1 MVADELKQAAS
12 LIRAGRGGE
21 ARPILARFLQANP
34 ASEDGWLLLSMVL
47 RDRQQRIDCL
57 QRVLRLN
64 PGNAVALERLA
75 QVQARIAAAKSEA
88 PAQPEAPA
96 PSVPVF
102 TSEAAQAAPPGAAVE
117 DEDLPAWA
125 TGALPPWPSAAPAKD
140 RYAEP
145 AAQAGAPATPLAT
158 AAIPAKDRY
167 AEPPAQARPPAK
179 PPAAV
184 AAKPGARRGVS
195 PVLIGLLALV
205 GIVAVG
211 VLGFVGVSLLT
222 TIAPPAVPVTSAGPV
237 QVLPPSWTP
246 TLTPTDTPVPTLTP
260 TPTLTPLPSPEPTM
274 AAVMQRIQ
282 IEVSDIRGLESK
294 GEVTDF
300 VVARPD
306 VRPILEENF
315 LANGGSREQM
325 EDESRVLSALGLVKP
340 TYDMYT
346 NALNGLTD
354 SLGGFYFPWSKE
366 LYVIGGRFGGV
377 EHFIYS
383 HEYAHALV
391 DQHFDIGGAGVYP
404 QCLSNADRC
413 QAIQALVEGDATL
426 VMGLWLRQYAGP
438 KDYQDISN
446 YVAPQS
452 TLPEQYPPPYAILD
466 GQFAYLAGLEFVQAL
481 HDRGNWPEVNKA
493 YTRWPESTEQI
504 LHPEKYRA
512 AEAPQVLPAPSL
524 EGVLGGGWRKL
535 AEDTLGEW
543 TTYLLLGYGAD
554 QDAMLED
561 DVALAAARGW
571 GGDRYQMHYHD
582 GTSQSVLAAVWGW
595 DSARDATGFHAAMT
609 DHLAARFRDADIA
622 VTPGACWEI
631 NQQTSCLYLAGTRVL
646 WILAPDADTVVAIR
660 DLYPGF

>member
-1 MVADELKQAAS
+1 
-12 LIRAGRGGE
+12 
-21 ARPILARFLQANP
+21 
-34 ASEDGWLLLSMVL
+34 
-47 RDRQQRIDCL
+47 
-57 QRVLRLN
+57 
-64 PGNAVALERLA
+64 
-75 QVQARIAAAKSEA
+75 
-88 PAQPEAPA
+88 
-96 PSVPVF
+96 
-102 TSEAAQAAPPGAAVE
+102 
-117 DEDLPAWA
+117 
-125 TGALPPWPSAAPAKD
+125 
-140 RYAEP
+140 
-145 AAQAGAPATPLAT
+145 
-158 AAIPAKDRY
+158 
-167 AEPPAQARPPAK
+167 
-179 PPAAV
+179 
-184 AAKPGARRGVS
+184 
-195 PVLIGLLALV
+195 
-205 GIVAVG
+205 
-211 VLGFVGVSLLT
+211 
-222 TIAPPAVPVTSAGPV
+222 
-237 QVLPPSWTP
+237 
-246 TLTPTDTPVPTLTP
+246 
-260 TPTLTPLPSPEPTM
+260 M

-294 GEVTDF
+294 GQVTDY
-300 VVARPD
+300 VVARPA

-404 QCLSNADRC
+404 LCLSNADRC

-438 KDYQDISN
+438 KDYQDIEN

-493 YTRWPESTEQI
+493 YARWPESTEQI

-524 EGVLGGGWRKL
+524 EDVLGGGWRKL

-571 GGDRYQMHYHD
+571 GGDRYQMYYHD

-609 DHLAARFRDADIA
+609 DHLAARFRDADITA
-622 VTPGACWEI
+622 TTGTCWEI
-631 NQQTSCLYLAGTRVL
+631 NQQTSCVYLAGTRVL
-646 WILAPDADTVVAIR
+646 WILAPDVETVVAIR
-660 DLYPGF
+660 DRYPGF

>member
-1 MVADELKQAAS
+1 MAADELKQAAS

-21 ARPILARFLQANP
+21 ARPILARFLQTNP
-34 ASEDGWLLLSMVL
+34 ASEDGWLLLSMLL

-64 PGNAVALERLA
+64 PANGVALERLA
-75 QVQARIAAAKSEA
+75 QLRARMAAEPDARAEPQAPTPPTSAFTFEPPPAK
-88 PAQPEAPA
+88 P
-96 PSVPVF
+96 PV
-102 TSEAAQAAPPGAAVE
+102 SADE
-117 DEDLPAWA
+117 DEGLPAWA
-125 TGALPPWPSAAPAKD
+125 TGSLPPWPSAAAPAAPAAPAKD

-145 AAQAGAPATPLAT
+145 AAQPRPLPAPS
-158 AAIPAKDRY
+158 
-167 AEPPAQARPPAK
+167 
-179 PPAAV
+179 PAAA
-184 AAKPGARRGVS
+184 AAKPAARRSVS

-211 VLGFVGVSLLT
+211 VLGFVGFSLLAAMT
-222 TIAPPAVPVTSAGPV
+222 PPAAPLTTAGPV

-282 IEVSDIRGLESK
+282 MEVSDVRGLESK
-294 GEVTDF
+294 GEVTDY

-306 VRPILEENF
+306 VRPILEDTF

-325 EDESRVLSALGLVKP
+325 DDESRVLSALGLVKP

-404 QCLSNADRC
+404 ECLSNADRC

-504 LHPEKYRA
+504 MHPEKYRA

-561 DVALAAARGW
+561 DVALAAASGW
-571 GGDRYQMHYHD
+571 GGDRYQMYYHD
-582 GTSQSVLAAVWGW
+582 GTTQSVLAAMWGW

-609 DHLAARFRDADIA
+609 DYLAARFRDADIA
-622 VTPGACWEI
+622 ASPAACWEI

-646 WILAPDADTVVAIR
+646 WILAPDVDTVGAIR

>member
-1 MVADELKQAAS
+1 MAADELKQAAS

-57 QRVLRLN
+57 QRALRLN
-64 PGNAVALERLA
+64 PANGVALERLA
-75 QVQARIAAAKSEA
+75 ELQARAAEAKPES
-88 PAQPEAPA
+88 PAKAEAPA
-96 PSVPVF
+96 PPTSAFTFEPTQAKAPVP
-102 TSEAAQAAPPGAAVE
+102 ADE
-117 DEDLPAWA
+117 DGDLPAWA
-125 TGALPPWPSAAPAKD
+125 TGALPPWPSAAA
-140 RYAEP
+140 P
-145 AAQAGAPATPLAT
+145 AATP
-158 AAIPAKDRY
+158 AIPAKDRY
-167 AEPPAQARPPAK
+167 AEPPAQARPPATPRAAAASAK
-179 PPAAV
+179 PAA
-184 AAKPGARRGVS
+184 RRSVS

-211 VLGFVGVSLLT
+211 VLGFVGVSLMAAMTPPAAPLT
-222 TIAPPAVPVTSAGPV
+222 TAGPV

-294 GEVTDF
+294 GHVTDY
-300 VVARPD
+300 VVARPA

-404 QCLSNADRC
+404 ECLSNADRC

-452 TLPEQYPPPYAILD
+452 TLPEQYPPPFAILD

-504 LHPEKYRA
+504 MHPEKYRA

-561 DVALAAARGW
+561 DIALAAARGW
-571 GGDRYQMHYHD
+571 GGDRYQMYYHD
-582 GTSQSVLAAVWGW
+582 GTTQSVLAAVWGW

-609 DHLAARFRDADIA
+609 NHLAARFRDADIA
-622 VTPGACWEI
+622 AATGACWEI

-646 WILAPDADTVVAIR
+646 WILAPDVDTVGAIR

>member
-1 MVADELKQAAS
+1 
-12 LIRAGRGGE
+12 
-21 ARPILARFLQANP
+21 
-34 ASEDGWLLLSMVL
+34 
-47 RDRQQRIDCL
+47 
-57 QRVLRLN
+57 
-64 PGNAVALERLA
+64 
-75 QVQARIAAAKSEA
+75 
-88 PAQPEAPA
+88 
-96 PSVPVF
+96 
-102 TSEAAQAAPPGAAVE
+102 
-117 DEDLPAWA
+117 
-125 TGALPPWPSAAPAKD
+125 
-140 RYAEP
+140 
-145 AAQAGAPATPLAT
+145 
-158 AAIPAKDRY
+158 
-167 AEPPAQARPPAK
+167 
-179 PPAAV
+179 
-184 AAKPGARRGVS
+184 
-195 PVLIGLLALV
+195 
-205 GIVAVG
+205 
-211 VLGFVGVSLLT
+211 
-222 TIAPPAVPVTSAGPV
+222 
-237 QVLPPSWTP
+237 
-246 TLTPTDTPVPTLTP
+246 
-260 TPTLTPLPSPEPTM
+260 M

-282 IEVSDIRGLESK
+282 IEVSDVRGLESK
-294 GEVTDF
+294 GKVTDY

-306 VRPILEENF
+306 VRPILEANF

-325 EDESRVLSALGLVKP
+325 DDESRVLSALGLVKP

-404 QCLSNADRC
+404 ECLSNADRC

-426 VMGLWLRQYAGP
+426 VMGLWLKQYAGP

-466 GQFAYLAGLEFVQAL
+466 GQFAYLAGLEFVQTL
-481 HDRGNWPEVNKA
+481 HNRGNWPEVNKA

-524 EGVLGGGWRKL
+524 AGALGGGWRKL

-561 DVALAAARGW
+561 AVALAAAGGW
-571 GGDRYQMHYHD
+571 GGDRYQMYYHD

-609 DHLAARFRDADIA
+609 DHLAARFRDADLA
-622 VTPGACWEI
+622 AGPGACWEI

-646 WILAPDADTVVAIR
+646 WILAPDVEMVGAIR
-660 DLYPGF
+660 ALYPGF

>member
-12 LIRAGRGGE
+12 LVRAGRGVD
-21 ARPILARFLQANP
+21 ARPILARYLQANP

-47 RDRQQRIDCL
+47 SDRQQRIDCL

-64 PGNAVALERLA
+64 PKNGVALERLA
-75 QVQARIAAAKSEA
+75 QLQARTAAAK
-88 PAQPEAPA
+88 PEAPA
-96 PSVPVF
+96 TPEAQPSAVPAF
-102 TSEAAQAAPPGAAVE
+102 TSEPSPAAPPASA
-117 DEDLPAWA
+117 DDDDALPAWA
-125 TGALPPWPSAAPAKD
+125 TGALPPWPTAAAPAAIPAQPAKD

-145 AAQAGAPATPLAT
+145 AAQVRPLATPLA
-158 AAIPAKDRY
+158 AASAVKPA
-167 AEPPAQARPPAK
+167 
-179 PPAAV
+179 
-184 AAKPGARRGVS
+184 ARRGVN

-211 VLGFVGVSLLT
+211 VLGFVGYSLLT
-222 TIAPPAVPVTSAGPV
+222 TMTPAAAPLPTAGPV
-237 QVLPPSWTP
+237 QVLPPTWTP

-282 IEVSDIRGLESK
+282 VEVSDIRGLESK
-294 GEVTDF
+294 GHVTDY

-306 VRPILEENF
+306 VRPILEANF

-426 VMGLWLRQYAGP
+426 VMGLWLKQYAGP

-481 HDRGNWPEVNKA
+481 HNRGNWPEVNKA

-524 EGVLGGGWRKL
+524 EGVLGSGWRKL

-561 DVALAAARGW
+561 DVAVSAADGW
-571 GGDRYQMHYHD
+571 GGDRYQMYYHD

-595 DSARDATGFHAAMT
+595 DSAREATTFHSAMT

-622 VTPGACWEI
+622 ATPGACWEI
-631 NQQTSCLYLAGTRVL
+631 NQQTSCLYLAGSRVL
-646 WILAPDADTVVAIR
+646 WILAPGMNTVGAIR
-660 DLYPGF
+660 NLYPGF